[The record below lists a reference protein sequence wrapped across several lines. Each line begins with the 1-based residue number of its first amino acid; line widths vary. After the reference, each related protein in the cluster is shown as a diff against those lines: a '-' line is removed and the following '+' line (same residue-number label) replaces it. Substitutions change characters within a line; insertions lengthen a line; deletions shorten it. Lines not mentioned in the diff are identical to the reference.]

1 MGDVTE
7 HAGLRHLQR
16 LTGGMRHAEPRP
28 VSCHHNPHPGQ
39 QQGISRRD
47 RARAHIASA
56 HLAAGGGWSLEGS
69 SESSPTPNGLWHFVT
84 PHMSSSH
91 WDLLPN
97 LGSKSIAGVLPNI
110 QH

>member
-1 MGDVTE
+1 M
-7 HAGLRHLQR
+7 Q
-16 LTGGMRHAEPRP
+16 
-28 VSCHHNPHPGQ
+28 SPGQ
-39 QQGISRRD
+39 CPVTTTRTQDSSR
-47 RARAHIASA
+47 ASA
-56 HLAAGGGWSLEGS
+56 GETGQGPTLPLLTWLRGGGWSLEGS